1 MPWHYLFRLKLNFV
15 AWMFTFYASWDM
27 TFQMVTQAI
36 LKFIKKWKTN
46 GLTDA
51 TSTELPQ
58 MSLGKYI
65 GIKCR
70 VGETQDTGLTA

>member
-1 MPWHYLFRLKLNFV
+1 
-15 AWMFTFYASWDM
+15 M

-58 MSLGKYI
+58 M
-65 GIKCR
+65 
-70 VGETQDTGLTA
+70 